1 MTDQLDTYLA
11 VGAVIFM
18 IFMLLICLSCNIS
31 NIVYVDDYV
40 EVD

>member
-1 MTDQLDTYLA
+1 MNDSIDTYLA

>member
-1 MTDQLDTYLA
+1 MIDSIDTYLA